1 MENFT
6 KHVSVL
12 HETTVEHA
20 KETIANKQSATYFI
34 GRGTCP
40 YCRKFAG
47 KLFDVVNETKATIYY
62 INSEAVGQED
72 ALKEF
77 RSLYTIPTV
86 PGFVQVT
93 NGEVS
98 VKCDSS
104 MPIEDIKAFAHLA

>member
-1 MENFT
+1 MQDYQ

-12 HETTVEHA
+12 EKVTVSHA
-20 KETIANKQSATYFI
+20 QKTIASSETATYYV
-34 GRGTCP
+34 GRATCP

-47 KLFDVVNETKATIYY
+47 KLFDVVNETNAKIYY
-62 INSEAVGQED
+62 INSEEVGQED

-77 RSLYTIPTV
+77 RAAYNIPTV

-93 NGEVS
+93 DRKVV

-104 MPIEDIKAFAHLA
+104 MPIEDIKAFANL